1 MFRNSCMTY
10 DLPFLFCF
18 LYRFDNTPYQEAQ
31 LARRNMIEHTDLEPV
46 SCVYLFQ
53 LFPFAIAFDR
63 TMTIRQVG
71 EKSRELFGG
80 EEMVGLPVETF
91 FLMHRPRVS
100 FTWDN
105 VSIVHFCLLLSV
117 CGREN
122 IVMG

>member
-1 MFRNSCMTY
+1 M
-10 DLPFLFCF
+10 
-18 LYRFDNTPYQEAQ
+18 
-31 LARRNMIEHTDLEPV
+31 ARRNMIEHTDLEPV

-91 FLMHRPRVS
+91 FLIHRPRVA

-105 VSIVHFCLLLSV
+105 VRNISSDVFNILHSVKVNGTNLCNIQGCLKRS
-117 CGREN
+117 GGFRWF
-122 IVMG
+122 

>member
-1 MFRNSCMTY
+1 
-10 DLPFLFCF
+10 
-18 LYRFDNTPYQEAQ
+18 
-31 LARRNMIEHTDLEPV
+31 MIEHTDLEPV

-100 FTWDN
+100 FTWDS
-105 VSIVHFCLLLSV
+105 VSAIDIFVFLTLFH
-117 CGREN
+117 EN
-122 IVMG
+122 WPVPLPVFSKFSFSLKIL